1 MNTTYFLNCAAG
13 NIFNTKTSPALPKTY
28 YIGLSTSAPAINGT
42 GVNEPSTDAGYA
54 RVKLSS
60 LGEPVD
66 GVVTN
71 SQAINFNESTASWGT
86 ITHFVIYDSA
96 TVGEGNLLMYGTL
109 STPRSV
115 ETATIMTIKEGY
127 LSLSAQNPTCKG
139 VESHM
144 PKEFDIYLNKRLT
157 ECDIIVYS
165 IPFRDGLTATNR
177 MILESC
183 LESYTL
189 QKFIAVETG
198 SELVSHIDKMIKTC
212 NERLHM
218 ASTWGIDLEF
228 QTHYVL
234 NPVPTVIEIAPNDDL
249 QTLRNMFMS
258 VEDKLQITAAS
269 IDAMV
274 AKSLGEGGSRMN
286 IDAEVRQSL
295 KNSLLRPAAALP
307 VDTKVRQI
315 SEQNFLTID
324 APVEPSAEIVDLCY
338 RFYTAAGTAMQIAA
352 AVIETEIH
360 FSLGSGESGIEL
372 SASADGTAKKYE
384 AIQSTVEIL
393 AGITEKITQ
402 FMAPEK
408 GGILLSAAATPI
420 LKRHR
425 LLNEMDADTLLTYDD
440 MALED
445 IDYIIL

>member
-1 MNTTYFLNCAAG
+1 MA
-13 NIFNTKTSPALPKTY
+13 
-28 YIGLSTSAPAINGT
+28 
-42 GVNEPSTDAGYA
+42 
-54 RVKLSS
+54 
-60 LGEPVD
+60 
-66 GVVTN
+66 
-71 SQAINFNESTASWGT
+71 
-86 ITHFVIYDSA
+86 
-96 TVGEGNLLMYGTL
+96 
-109 STPRSV
+109 
-115 ETATIMTIKEGY
+115 
-127 LSLSAQNPTCKG
+127 
-139 VESHM
+139 
-144 PKEFDIYLNKRLT
+144 KEFDIYLNKRLT

-360 FSLGSGESGIEL
+360 FSPGSGESGIEL

-393 AGITEKITQ
+393 TGITEKITQ

-425 LLNEMDADTLLTYDD
+425 LLNEMDAYTLLTYDD